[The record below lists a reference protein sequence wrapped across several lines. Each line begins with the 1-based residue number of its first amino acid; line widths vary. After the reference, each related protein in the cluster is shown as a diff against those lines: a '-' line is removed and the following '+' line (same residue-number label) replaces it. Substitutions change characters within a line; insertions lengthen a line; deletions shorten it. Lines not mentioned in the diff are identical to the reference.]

1 MCKSSARPANG
12 GNGKAK
18 PTERRRDY
26 SPCSRLMLLERDFA
40 ALIAE
45 WRDRTEQLSNN
56 MQALTAE
63 VGRMSDAMASEVR
76 GLRAELRGKRR

>member
-1 MCKSSARPANG
+1 
-12 GNGKAK
+12 
-18 PTERRRDY
+18 
-26 SPCSRLMLLERDFA
+26 MLLERDFA